1 MKNRNYNVVRMNP
14 TKTSGKK
21 NGGDK
26 MKRLFAFVLAICMLT
41 TAFAGC
47 GQQAGTPTEP
57 KADQASTNEV
67 EKKDEKPAKD
77 VDLTFFTGKV
87 ETVDL
92 LDEIIADFNAQSGG
106 ITVEQEYQ
114 NDASNIIKIKF
125 ASGEAPDIMT
135 TYEQE
140 YVDQGKYLDLS
151 DMDEIWNRLIPS
163 MKESCTDINS
173 GKQYRI
179 CTNMTMAGFLYNK
192 EIFAELGI
200 EPATT
205 WEGFVANLEKIKT
218 EMPDVDPWFIF
229 GSEAWHLGH
238 LIEFIPHGYIKA
250 KYGATAA
257 KTAMLNNDKS
267 VLNFGDPNGAM
278 ATFAAGLLELQEKGL
293 INKDVL
299 TATNDN
305 CVDAFVS
312 GKAAMFSN
320 GMWAL
325 SSVLAKDPEMAD
337 KIGFAPYPAMMEDGT
352 PMVLVAEDSGY
363 SISADTEHVEEAKA
377 FLTYLFSADNQ
388 KKYAESLGSP
398 SAFMDVDAK
407 WAPDSIVEGVNN
419 AVSSAANI
427 GFTNEKPAGFSG
439 DDAGRMV
446 QDLLAGK
453 YTAEEFAKA
462 YEAAWD
468 AGF

>member
-1 MKNRNYNVVRMNP
+1 
-14 TKTSGKK
+14 
-21 NGGDK
+21 

-57 KADQASTNEV
+57 KADQESTNEV

-77 VDLTFFTGKV
+77 VDLAFFTGKV

-92 LDEIIADFNAQSGG
+92 LDEIIAGFNAQSGG

-179 CTNMTMAGFLYNK
+179 CTNMTMAGFFYNK
-192 EIFAELGI
+192 EIFAKLGI

-267 VLNFGDPNGAM
+267 ILNFGDPDGAM

-293 INKDVL
+293 INEDVL

>member
-1 MKNRNYNVVRMNP
+1 
-14 TKTSGKK
+14 
-21 NGGDK
+21 

-57 KADQASTNEV
+57 KADQASTNEI

-92 LDEIIADFNAQSGG
+92 LDEIIAGFNAQSGG

-179 CTNMTMAGFLYNK
+179 CTNMTMAGFFYNK
-192 EIFAELGI
+192 EIFAKLGI

-293 INKDVL
+293 INEDVL

>member
-1 MKNRNYNVVRMNP
+1 
-14 TKTSGKK
+14 
-21 NGGDK
+21 
-26 MKRLFAFVLAICMLT
+26 
-41 TAFAGC
+41 
-47 GQQAGTPTEP
+47 
-57 KADQASTNEV
+57 
-67 EKKDEKPAKD
+67 
-77 VDLTFFTGKV
+77 
-87 ETVDL
+87 
-92 LDEIIADFNAQSGG
+92 
-106 ITVEQEYQ
+106 
-114 NDASNIIKIKF
+114 
-125 ASGEAPDIMT
+125 
-135 TYEQE
+135 
-140 YVDQGKYLDLS
+140 
-151 DMDEIWNRLIPS
+151 
-163 MKESCTDINS
+163 
-173 GKQYRI
+173 
-179 CTNMTMAGFLYNK
+179 
-192 EIFAELGI
+192 
-200 EPATT
+200 
-205 WEGFVANLEKIKT
+205 
-218 EMPDVDPWFIF
+218 
-229 GSEAWHLGH
+229 
-238 LIEFIPHGYIKA
+238 
-250 KYGATAA
+250 
-257 KTAMLNNDKS
+257 MLNNDKS
-267 VLNFGDPNGAM
+267 ILNFGDPNGTM

-293 INKDVL
+293 INEDVL

-398 SAFMDVDAK
+398 SAFTDVDAK
-407 WAPDSIVEGVNN
+407 WAPDSIVEGVNS

>member
-1 MKNRNYNVVRMNP
+1 
-14 TKTSGKK
+14 
-21 NGGDK
+21 

-57 KADQASTNEV
+57 KADLASTNEV

-163 MKESCTDINS
+163 MKESCTDISS

-179 CTNMTMAGFLYNK
+179 CTNMTMAGFFYNK
-192 EIFAELGI
+192 EIFAKLGI

-267 VLNFGDPNGAM
+267 ILNFGDPNGAM

-293 INKDVL
+293 INEDVL

-398 SAFMDVDAK
+398 SAFTDVDAK
-407 WAPDSIVEGVNN
+407 WAPDSIVEGVNS

>member
-1 MKNRNYNVVRMNP
+1 
-14 TKTSGKK
+14 
-21 NGGDK
+21 

-92 LDEIIADFNAQSGG
+92 LDEIIAGFNAQSGG

-179 CTNMTMAGFLYNK
+179 CTNMTMAGFFYNK

-229 GSEAWHLGH
+229 GREAWHLGH

-293 INKDVL
+293 INEDVL

>member
-1 MKNRNYNVVRMNP
+1 
-14 TKTSGKK
+14 
-21 NGGDK
+21 

-47 GQQAGTPTEP
+47 GQQTNTPTEP

-92 LDEIIADFNAQSGG
+92 LDEIIAGFNAQSGG

-179 CTNMTMAGFLYNK
+179 CTNMTMAGFFYNK
-192 EIFAELGI
+192 EIFAKLGI

-293 INKDVL
+293 INEDVL

>member
-1 MKNRNYNVVRMNP
+1 
-14 TKTSGKK
+14 
-21 NGGDK
+21 

-163 MKESCTDINS
+163 MKESCTDISS

-179 CTNMTMAGFLYNK
+179 CTNMTMAGFFYNK
-192 EIFAELGI
+192 EIFAKLGI

-267 VLNFGDPNGAM
+267 ILNFGDPNGAM

-293 INKDVL
+293 INEDVL

-398 SAFMDVDAK
+398 SAFTDVDAK
-407 WAPDSIVEGVNN
+407 WAPDSIVEGVNS

>member
-1 MKNRNYNVVRMNP
+1 
-14 TKTSGKK
+14 
-21 NGGDK
+21 

-92 LDEIIADFNAQSGG
+92 LDEIIAGFNAQSGG

-179 CTNMTMAGFLYNK
+179 CTNMTMAGFFYNK
-192 EIFAELGI
+192 EIFAKLGI

-267 VLNFGDPNGAM
+267 VLNFGAPDGAM

-293 INKDVL
+293 INEDVL

>member
-1 MKNRNYNVVRMNP
+1 
-14 TKTSGKK
+14 
-21 NGGDK
+21 

-47 GQQAGTPTEP
+47 GQQANTPTEP

-179 CTNMTMAGFLYNK
+179 CTNMTMAGFFYNK

-267 VLNFGDPNGAM
+267 VLNFGDPDGAM

-293 INKDVL
+293 INEDVL

-398 SAFMDVDAK
+398 SAFMDVAAK
-407 WAPDSIVEGVNN
+407 WAPDSIVEGVNS

>member
-1 MKNRNYNVVRMNP
+1 
-14 TKTSGKK
+14 
-21 NGGDK
+21 

-179 CTNMTMAGFLYNK
+179 CTNMTMAGFFYNK
-192 EIFAELGI
+192 EIFAKLGI

-293 INKDVL
+293 INEDVL

>member
-1 MKNRNYNVVRMNP
+1 MNP
-14 TKTSGKK
+14 TKTSGKQ

-47 GQQAGTPTEP
+47 GQQAGAPTEP
-57 KADQASTNEV
+57 KADQTSTNEV

-179 CTNMTMAGFLYNK
+179 CTNMTMAGFFYNK
-192 EIFAELGI
+192 EIFAKLGI

-293 INKDVL
+293 INEDVL

-377 FLTYLFSADNQ
+377 FLAYLFSADNQ

>member
-1 MKNRNYNVVRMNP
+1 
-14 TKTSGKK
+14 
-21 NGGDK
+21 

-47 GQQAGTPTEP
+47 GQQANTPTEP

-179 CTNMTMAGFLYNK
+179 CTNMTMAGFFYNK
-192 EIFAELGI
+192 EIFAKLGI

-293 INKDVL
+293 INEDVL

-363 SISADTEHVEEAKA
+363 SISADTEHVEEAKT

-462 YEAAWD
+462 YETAWD

>member
-1 MKNRNYNVVRMNP
+1 
-14 TKTSGKK
+14 
-21 NGGDK
+21 

-125 ASGEAPDIMT
+125 VSGEAPDIMT

-179 CTNMTMAGFLYNK
+179 CTNMTMAGFFYNK

-267 VLNFGDPNGAM
+267 VLNFGAPDGAM

-293 INKDVL
+293 INEDVL

>member
-1 MKNRNYNVVRMNP
+1 
-14 TKTSGKK
+14 
-21 NGGDK
+21 

-57 KADQASTNEV
+57 KANQASTNEV

-92 LDEIIADFNAQSGG
+92 LDEIIAGFNAQSGG

-179 CTNMTMAGFLYNK
+179 CTNMTMAGFFYNK

-267 VLNFGDPNGAM
+267 ILNFGDPNGAM

-293 INKDVL
+293 INEDVL

>member
-1 MKNRNYNVVRMNP
+1 
-14 TKTSGKK
+14 
-21 NGGDK
+21 

-47 GQQAGTPTEP
+47 GQQAHTHTEP

-163 MKESCTDINS
+163 MKESCTDISS

-179 CTNMTMAGFLYNK
+179 CTNMTMAGFFYNM

-267 VLNFGDPNGAM
+267 ILNFGDPNGAM

-293 INKDVL
+293 INEDVL

-398 SAFMDVDAK
+398 SAFTDVDAK
-407 WAPDSIVEGVNN
+407 WAPDSIVEGVNS

>member
-1 MKNRNYNVVRMNP
+1 
-14 TKTSGKK
+14 
-21 NGGDK
+21 

-163 MKESCTDINS
+163 MKESCTDISS

-179 CTNMTMAGFLYNK
+179 CTNMTMAGFFYNK

-267 VLNFGDPNGAM
+267 ILNFGDPNGAM

-293 INKDVL
+293 INEDVL

-398 SAFMDVDAK
+398 SAFTDVDAK
-407 WAPDSIVEGVNN
+407 WAPDSIVEGVNS

-453 YTAEEFAKA
+453 YTADEFAKA

>member
-1 MKNRNYNVVRMNP
+1 
-14 TKTSGKK
+14 
-21 NGGDK
+21 

-41 TAFAGC
+41 TAFVGC

-92 LDEIIADFNAQSGG
+92 LDEIIAGFNAQSGG

-179 CTNMTMAGFLYNK
+179 CTNMTMAGFFYNK

-293 INKDVL
+293 INEDVL